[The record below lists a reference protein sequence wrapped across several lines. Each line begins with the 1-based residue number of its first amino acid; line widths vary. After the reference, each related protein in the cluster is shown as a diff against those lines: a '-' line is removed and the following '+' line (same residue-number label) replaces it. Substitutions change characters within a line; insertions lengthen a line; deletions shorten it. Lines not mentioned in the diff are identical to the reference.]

1 MNAKNNK
8 SYNSK
13 AVAEIQQP
21 ELEKKAIAE
30 MFDELINLLRR
41 HIEASEAYI
50 NSLAKEGLPNNAIMA
65 EILASCNNN
74 ISNVLHAQ
82 LEDAK
87 NPRSAIMELLKCEEN
102 FRLSFREIV
111 LNDPNSPLN
120 VEAKNAT
127 SEVYRLKLT
136 AMQTGYTRLIENIT
150 QANLDVSSTQIRKAL
165 DMSFNQRMIYFVLR
179 ETVRDARDNIVKSLT
194 ARFKNKEVNW
204 KAAEPYIKNL
214 HNIVHT
220 NMELYC
226 GRYNEYVVRLV
237 LRLRKMNDDLQARSK
252 KEYFIS
258 DSDLPQEAQL
268 GMLKDAIHQKALFVL
283 RKYLEAIE
291 VPNSEQEEL
300 N

>member
-8 SYNSK
+8 AYNSK

-30 MFDELINLLRR
+30 MSDELINLLRR

-50 NSLAKEGLPNNAIMA
+50 NSLEKEGLPNNAIMA
-65 EILASCNNN
+65 EILAFCNSN
-74 ISNVLHAQ
+74 ISNVLHAK
-82 LEDAK
+82 LEEAK
-87 NPRSAIMELLKCEEN
+87 NPKSAIMELLKCEES

-111 LNDPNSPLN
+111 LNDQNSPLN
-120 VEAKNAT
+120 VEAKNDT
-127 SEVYRLKLT
+127 SEAYRLKLA
-136 AMQTGYTRLIENIT
+136 AMQTGYTRWIENIT
-150 QANLDVSSTQIRKAL
+150 QKTPDVPSTQTRKAL

-179 ETVRDARDNIVKSLT
+179 ETVRDARDNIVKLLT
-194 ARFKNKEVNW
+194 ARFKNEGVNW

-220 NMELYC
+220 NMELCC

-258 DSDLPQEAQL
+258 DSMLPQEAQL